1 MADASVVTLSE
12 GHSPKQASLE
22 AFEKALPDIRNVFH
36 KARLHWEEHSPHEM
50 FVRVE
55 GYSDHQ
61 LLEPI
66 DVKKDVVQVKTG
78 ETAYGLHLFGKLRV
92 HGVDDAFIHVR
103 LFVTE
108 ETVKVHAIQTDE
120 HYKDD
125 QGHTHFTAIFREKD
139 VLEWFNE

>member
-1 MADASVVTLSE
+1 
-12 GHSPKQASLE
+12 
-22 AFEKALPDIRNVFH
+22 
-36 KARLHWEEHSPHEM
+36 M

-78 ETAYGLHLFGKLRV
+78 ETAYLPLCVNVDISYGLHLFGKLRV

-103 LFVTE
+103 LFVTG

-125 QGHTHFTAIFREKD
+125 HGHTHFTAIFREKD